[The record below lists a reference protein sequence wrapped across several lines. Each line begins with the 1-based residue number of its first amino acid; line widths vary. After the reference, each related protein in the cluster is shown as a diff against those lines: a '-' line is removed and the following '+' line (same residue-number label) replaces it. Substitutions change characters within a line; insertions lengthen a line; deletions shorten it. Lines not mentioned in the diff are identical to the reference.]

1 MEKCENPFSPR
12 ARDLDS
18 PVEVGNFAGGKL
30 QGERGKKDEEGERE
44 REKGGKES
52 GERRERGLWD
62 RVARAST
69 T

>member
-1 MEKCENPFSPR
+1 MGKCENPFSPR

-30 QGERGKKDEEGERE
+30 EDEKEKKEEEEE
-44 REKGGKES
+44 REKEGKES
-52 GERRERGLWD
+52 EERRERGLWN